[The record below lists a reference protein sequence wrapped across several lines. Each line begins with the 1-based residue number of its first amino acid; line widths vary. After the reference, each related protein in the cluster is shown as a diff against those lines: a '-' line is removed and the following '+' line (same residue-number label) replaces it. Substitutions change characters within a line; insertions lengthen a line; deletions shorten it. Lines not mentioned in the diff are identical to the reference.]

1 MLGVNTMLDLVGFTL
16 YVTALEAG
24 ELSLTYPLLALT
36 PVFVIPVEW
45 VLLGE
50 HPGLEGAVGIFL
62 VAGGV
67 YLLVSPGEDRGLL
80 APVRALAR
88 EPGARLMLGVA
99 ALWAVSGTIDRV
111 AILRSSPA
119 FYGTTL
125 TACLTI
131 GFIPVALRSGRGGR
145 PAGISGRVRSAPWEL
160 VVQGLLFAGMF
171 ILQAEALRLTL
182 AAYVLALKRSGT
194 LLSVLAG
201 AAFFGEKATGRRL
214 AATLLLVAGVVLV
227 SRG

>member
-1 MLGVNTMLDLVGFTL
+1 VLGINTVLDLIGFTL
-16 YVTALEAG
+16 YVTALDAG

-45 VLLGE
+45 VLLGQ
-50 HPGLEGAVGIFL
+50 HPGLEGAAGILL
-62 VAGGV
+62 VACGV
-67 YLLVSPGEDRGLL
+67 YLLVSPGEDRGPL
-80 APVRALAR
+80 APLRALAR

-119 FYGTTL
+119 FYGSAL
-125 TACLTI
+125 TAALAV
-131 GFIPVALRSGRGGR
+131 GFIPFALRSGRGGR
-145 PAGISGRVRSAPWEL
+145 PAGLPGTLRSAGWGL

-182 AAYVLALKRSGT
+182 AAYVLTLKRSGT

-201 AAFFGEKATGRRL
+201 AMFFGEKGTGRRL
-214 AATLLLVAGVVLV
+214 AATLLLLAGVVLV